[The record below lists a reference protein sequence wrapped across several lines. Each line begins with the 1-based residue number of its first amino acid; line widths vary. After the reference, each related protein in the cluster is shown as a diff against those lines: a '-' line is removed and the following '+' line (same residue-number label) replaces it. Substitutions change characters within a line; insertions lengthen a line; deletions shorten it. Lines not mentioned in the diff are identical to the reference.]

1 MSILPLGIHWHRIKK
16 KEWPGWV
23 DDCREKKRRG
33 CMENLVNDIIRS
45 LFQTYAF
52 HIGNHNTPWKQIL
65 HSHWKHVVLIKVTLF
80 I

>member
-1 MSILPLGIHWHRIKK
+1 
-16 KEWPGWV
+16 
-23 DDCREKKRRG
+23 
-33 CMENLVNDIIRS
+33 MENLVNDIICS

-65 HSHWKHVVLIKVTLF
+65 HSHSKHVVLIKVTLF